1 MTRTHDNLFTKIIYK
16 DQRDNSLWIKDYEEN
31 KTVYLVSR
39 YGDRDRIE
47 ERIEFITWCDA
58 V

>member
-39 YGDRDRIE
+39 
-47 ERIEFITWCDA
+47 
-58 V
+58 